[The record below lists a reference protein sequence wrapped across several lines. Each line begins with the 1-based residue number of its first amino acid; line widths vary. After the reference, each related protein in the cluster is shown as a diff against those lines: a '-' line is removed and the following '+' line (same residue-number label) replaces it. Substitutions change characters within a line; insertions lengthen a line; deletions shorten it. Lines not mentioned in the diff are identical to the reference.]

1 MVQSHKSIFSDTH
14 SNLEIASNADVLSH
28 ENSETDSDEEQTET
42 SHGSYP
48 EEDGE
53 EDLTS
58 TSESWTEGVKRTV
71 SNNSLDIK
79 PLGRKKGVLGESQ
92 QTCWEKMM
100 EAQKERHAEF
110 LAFEKEKA
118 ELKRLQKWSLK
129 SSWNIQI
136 LHPKEH
142 SSISD
147 NKQCLPSITT
157 QCLIAIHLKLI
168 KWQVVAKIATF

>member
-58 TSESWTEGVKRTV
+58 TSES
-71 SNNSLDIK
+71 
-79 PLGRKKGVLGESQ
+79 
-92 QTCWEKMM
+92 
-100 EAQKERHAEF
+100 
-110 LAFEKEKA
+110 
-118 ELKRLQKWSLK
+118 
-129 SSWNIQI
+129 
-136 LHPKEH
+136 
-142 SSISD
+142 
-147 NKQCLPSITT
+147 
-157 QCLIAIHLKLI
+157 
-168 KWQVVAKIATF
+168 